1 MLQLQTLRR
10 GLPPCTA
17 SWQAVPL
24 YTHTRT
30 CLRHCLG
37 KCAVRAQGCTAFVAT
52 RHHPLRL
59 RCVCVSF
66 GTTKPQKGC
75 GANRLINPYFI
86 DSRVRRSFLC
96 GSAISLL
103 ATGDSEGGRVGASA
117 AAWNAAPLAGGRVG
131 STSTADPMERP
142 ASMRTAMVGSA
153 YVHTRTCLRHRFRQ
167 VRRACLGCARR
178 SSQPTTTPLRLLC
191 VRFLSPGPP
200 NPKKGAVRTG
210 YTVAQ
215 L

>member
-1 MLQLQTLRR
+1 MQ
-10 GLPPCTA
+10 PPQRC
-17 SWQAVPL
+17 
-24 YTHTRT
+24 RT
-30 CLRHCLG
+30 
-37 KCAVRAQGCTAFVAT
+37 TT
-52 RHHPLRL
+52 
-59 RCVCVSF
+59 

-167 VRRACLGCARR
+167 ARRACLGCARR
-178 SSQPTTTPLRLLC
+178 SSQPTTTPCASVVYLC
-191 VRFLSPGPP
+191 VRDRKTPSGC
-200 NPKKGAVRTG
+200 GADIGLFIFYPYIDSEREG
-210 YTVAQ
+210 RFSASAR
-215 L
+215 